1 MLDNTR
7 GEQAT
12 KIHRQMHAP
21 IMRSSDVVARL
32 NKKQEISM
40 QPRGQR
46 MVGKVAGGETGV
58 KQPMSLSMVD
68 ERVKARKE
76 ADMND
81 QPNRLTAKEIKEQE
95 IEKAL
100 NIASKKYLSRKEAK
114 KARQARRSDEM
125 AFGFKRMVLAMVCAA
140 AAVFAI
146 VYFVNLNATDVS
158 LKVTAMQ
165 TGLEASY
172 PSYIPRDYSLSD
184 ITSENGKI
192 VMNFKN
198 PSSGDAYTLTEE
210 ASSWD
215 SAALLSNY
223 VKGEFG
229 ENYVTLKEQGLT
241 IYVSNSDAAW
251 VNGGIL
257 FKIKTVSGSLTKKQ
271 IQTIATSL

>member
-1 MLDNTR
+1 MMLEDIK

-12 KIHRQMHAP
+12 KIHRRMHAP
-21 IMRSSDVVARL
+21 ISQDVVVHVNKVQDMTMRPRNQRILGNSIGDNNTRQAVNLAKIDEQL
-32 NKKQEISM
+32 N
-40 QPRGQR
+40 
-46 MVGKVAGGETGV
+46 
-58 KQPMSLSMVD
+58 
-68 ERVKARKE
+68 ARKE
-76 ADMND
+76 EKPE
-81 QPNRLTAKEIKEQE
+81 QSTRPTAKEIKEQE
-95 IEKAL
+95 IQKAL

-114 KARQARRSDEM
+114 KAKKARKSDEM
-125 AFGFKRMVLAMVCAA
+125 TFGFRRMVLAMVCAA

-146 VYFVNLNATDVS
+146 VYFVNLNATDIS

-165 TGLEASY
+165 TGIEASY

-192 VMNFKN
+192 IMNFRN
-198 PSSGDAYTLTEE
+198 SSSGDAYTLTEE

-215 SAALLSNY
+215 STALLNNY

-229 ENYVTLKEQGLT
+229 DNYTILKEQGLT
-241 IYVSNSDAAW
+241 INVSNSDATW

-257 FKIKTVSGSLTKKQ
+257 FRIKTTSGSLTKKQ